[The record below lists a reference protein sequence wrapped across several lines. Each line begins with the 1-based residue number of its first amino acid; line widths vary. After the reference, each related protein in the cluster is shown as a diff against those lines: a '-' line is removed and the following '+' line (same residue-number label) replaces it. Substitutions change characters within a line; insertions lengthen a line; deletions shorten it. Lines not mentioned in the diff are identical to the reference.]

1 MAELNENYVVC
12 EYERGTT
19 RRDFIREKVEYPED
33 RQERD
38 DGFLVFDFGDVIAKH
53 RKWKELLPR
62 VRPFYA
68 VKCRPYT
75 PILKVMNALDI
86 GFDCASKLEIE
97 SVLNIGV
104 DPNRIVY
111 SHTRK
116 QVSTLEYA
124 ANNNVD
130 LVTFDDENELMKI
143 KRVFP
148 SARLLLRFALYD
160 PTAKYPQ
167 GLKYGCKRETALILL
182 QLAKTLKLNVVGIHF
197 HIGTESKK
205 PSNYQEAIAYSRE
218 LFDVAEKIGFQMS
231 ILDIGGG
238 FPGHAT
244 STGKFNDYAKAVSE
258 AIDEYFPE
266 SCKVDIMAEPGT
278 YYMKS
283 AVTVV
288 ACIIGKRQR
297 TEEDAGSSTWSNKLN
312 ATIDSEVYDKTQT
325 YYDYYLNEGRYTS
338 FCNAVYEPIQTPQ
351 PVKDISD
358 KPTYSGTIYGY
369 TCCETD
375 VIILKTSLPEMDEG
389 DWLLFKDLGNYTHLV
404 TYFNGFKR
412 PFCYYAIPDNCRQ
425 LRHVI
430 EDNVTNHNEA
440 FNGNDLLPEDLS
452 LLE

>member
-1 MAELNENYVVC
+1 MDELNEDCLVC
-12 EYERGTT
+12 EYERGTAK
-19 RRDFIREKVEYPED
+19 RDFIREKVEHPKD

-38 DGFLVFDFGDVIAKH
+38 DGFIVFDFGDVIAKH
-53 RKWKELLPR
+53 KKWKELLPR

-86 GFDCASKLEIE
+86 GFDCASKPEIE
-97 SVLNIGV
+97 SVLNLGV
-104 DPNRIVY
+104 DPKRIVY

-148 SARLLLRFALYD
+148 SARLLLRFAIYD
-160 PTAKYPQ
+160 STAMYPQ

-182 QLAKTLKLNVVGIHF
+182 QLAKRLKLNVVGIHF
-197 HIGTESKK
+197 HIGSESKK

-238 FPGHAT
+238 FPGHAL

-266 SCKVDIMAEPGT
+266 SCKVGIMAEPGT
-278 YYMKS
+278 FYMKS

-297 TEEDAGSSTWSNKLN
+297 TDDDATTSLIANESSNKLN
-312 ATIDSEVYDKTQT
+312 ATMTS
-325 YYDYYLNEGRYTS
+325 YDYYLNEGRYTS
-338 FCNAVYEPIQTPQ
+338 FINSVYEPIQTPQ
-351 PVKDISD
+351 PVKEISD
-358 KPTYSGTIYGY
+358 KPTYSGAVYGY

-375 VIILKTSLPEMDEG
+375 VIIPKTFLPELDEG
-389 DWLLFKDLGNYTHLV
+389 DWVFFKDNCV
-404 TYFNGFKR
+404 TSSKTKSPTTKKKNSM
-412 PFCYYAIPDNCRQ
+412 AMI
-425 LRHVI
+425 
-430 EDNVTNHNEA
+430 
-440 FNGNDLLPEDLS
+440 
-452 LLE
+452 

>member
-148 SARLLLRFALYD
+148 SAS
-160 PTAKYPQ
+160 
-167 GLKYGCKRETALILL
+167 
-182 QLAKTLKLNVVGIHF
+182 F

-297 TEEDAGSSTWSNKLN
+297 TEEDAGTSLIVNGSSTWSNKLN